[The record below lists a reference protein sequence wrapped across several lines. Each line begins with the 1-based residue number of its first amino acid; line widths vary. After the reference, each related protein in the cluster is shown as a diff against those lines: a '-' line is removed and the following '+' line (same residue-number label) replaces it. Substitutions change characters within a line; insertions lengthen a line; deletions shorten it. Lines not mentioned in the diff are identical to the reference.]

1 MPAPLR
7 HLAAALRFLTR
18 LPVPGPALDPGD
30 LGRALAWFPVAGAAL
45 GGLVAGAGW
54 LLAPRLAP
62 GVLAVLL
69 AALLAGLTGALHLD
83 GLADVADG
91 LGGGHGDRARTLA
104 IMRDSRIGA
113 FGGTALVL
121 VLLVKVAAISELL
134 GRGGAEWTLLC
145 APVLARTA
153 AVPLVV
159 LLPYARPEG
168 LGRAFHD
175 GGGAREL
182 AIAAALGAVILGLT
196 AAAAAGPRVVLPA
209 LAGLGAAGLVALACR
224 RRLGGLTGDVYGAA
238 IELAEAAFLL
248 VASAS
253 ARS

>member
-1 MPAPLR
+1 VPAPLR
-7 HLAAALRFLTR
+7 HLSAAFRFLTR
-18 LPVPGPALDPGD
+18 LPVPGPPLDVAE
-30 LGRALAWFPVAGAAL
+30 LGRALAYFPVAGAAL
-45 GGLVAGAGW
+45 GGLLAGAGW

-62 GVLAVLL
+62 GVLAAVVVALL
-69 AALLAGLTGALHLD
+69 AALSGGLHLD

-113 FGGTALVL
+113 FGAAALVL
-121 VLLVKVAAISELL
+121 VVLDKAAAVAELF
-134 GRGGAEWTLLC
+134 GRGDAAWALLC
-145 APVLARTA
+145 APALARTA

-159 LLPYARPEG
+159 LFPYARPEG

-182 AIAAALGAVILGLT
+182 ALAAVLGLAILGGAAT
-196 AAAAAGPRVVLPA
+196 AGAGHRVVLPA
-209 LAGLGAAGLVALACR
+209 LAGLGAAGVLGLACR
-224 RRLGGLTGDVYGAA
+224 CRLGGLTGDVYGAA

-248 VASAS
+248 VASA
-253 ARS
+253 RF

>member
-1 MPAPLR
+1 MPALR

-18 LPVPGPALDPGD
+18 LPVPGPALERVD

-45 GGLVAGAGW
+45 GAILAGAAW

-62 GVLAVLL
+62 AVLAVVVV
-69 AALLAGLTGALHLD
+69 ALLAGLSGGLHLD

-113 FGGTALVL
+113 FGGVALVL

-134 GRGGAEWTLLC
+134 GRGGAEWALLC
-145 APVLARTA
+145 APVLARTGT
-153 AVPLVV
+153 VPLVV
-159 LLPYARPEG
+159 LFPYARPEG

-182 AIAAALGAVILGLT
+182 AIAAVLGLVT
-196 AAAAAGPRVVLPA
+196 LGLAAAAAAGLRVILPA

-248 VASAS
+248 TAS
-253 ARS
+253 ARG